1 MQAMQDRSVPDDTR
15 EREMDGSTPIFLTQ
29 DAWEGKIFSG
39 GWGSAAGGSYTV
51 TAPADGSHVAEV
63 GNGNRDDVARA
74 AAAAAAAQPA
84 WEATAP
90 AERARILTATAD
102 ILEANRDEL
111 IPWIIR
117 ETGSIFPKAAIEI
130 EHSAGFLRAAAAAAT
145 EETRRLVPS
154 LDGRDE
160 EVIRVAHG
168 VVGVISPFN
177 FPLILSVR
185 AIAAALATGNAVV
198 HKPDPRTPIT
208 GGIIIAR
215 VFEAAGL
222 PEGLLHIIPGGAEVG
237 TALCEDPNI
246 AMVSFTGSPGVG
258 AKVGEACGRNLKKVQ
273 LELGGKNALIIQDDA
288 DFALAAANAAWGTWL
303 HQGQICMATGLIL
316 APTAMADGLAAELAS
331 KASRLPVG
339 NPATEQCALGPLISD
354 GQAAHVKAIV
364 DDAVAKGAKLLA
376 GGTPNGRMFPATVL
390 SGVKPGM
397 RAFDEEI
404 FGPVAVVVAYED
416 DEDAIRLANLSDFGL
431 AAGIIA
437 KDVNRARK
445 IGMRLKVGH
454 LHINDQTVMASPNAP
469 FGGRGKSGNGS
480 RISGPAIW
488 EEFTQWVWI
497 TSRAD
502 AVMYPF

>member
-1 MQAMQDRSVPDDTR
+1 
-15 EREMDGSTPIFLTQ
+15 MDGSAPVFLAQ
-29 DAWEGKIFSG
+29 ESWAGMIFSS
-39 GWGSAAGGSYTV
+39 GWGRAAGGAYDV
-51 TAPADGSHVAEV
+51 TAPADGSVVGSV
-63 GNGNRDDVARA
+63 GNGTAADVARA

-90 AERARILTATAD
+90 QMRATILNAAAAA
-102 ILEANRDEL
+102 LEENREEL

-117 ETGSIFPKAAIEI
+117 ESGSIYPKAAIEI
-130 EHSAGFLRAAAAAAT
+130 EHSAGFLRAAAEAAT
-145 EETRRLVPS
+145 EQTRRVVTS

-198 HKPDPRTPIT
+198 HKPDPRTPIS

-215 VFEAAGL
+215 IFEAAGL

-237 TALCEDPNI
+237 TALCEDRNI

-303 HQGQICMATGLIL
+303 HQGQICMATGMIL
-316 APTAMADGLAAELAS
+316 APAATADAFAAELAA
-331 KASRLPVG
+331 KAARLPVG

-354 GQAAHVKAIV
+354 GQVALVQAIV
-364 DDAVAKGAKLLA
+364 ADAVAKGAKLLA
-376 GGTPNGRMFPATVL
+376 GGTPKGRMYPATVL
-390 SGVKPGM
+390 SGVTPGM
-397 RAFDEEI
+397 RAFEEEI
-404 FGPVAVVVAYED
+404 FGPVAVVVAYDND
-416 DEDAIRLANLSDFGL
+416 DHAVALANMSEFGL

-437 KDVNRARK
+437 KDIDRARK

-497 TSRAD
+497 TSRPD

>member
-1 MQAMQDRSVPDDTR
+1 
-15 EREMDGSTPIFLTQ
+15 MDGSAPVFLAQ
-29 DAWEGKIFSG
+29 ESWAGMIFSS
-39 GWGSAAGGSYTV
+39 GWGRAAGGAYDV
-51 TAPADGSHVAEV
+51 TAPADGSVVGSV
-63 GNGNRDDVARA
+63 GNGSAADVARA

-90 AERARILTATAD
+90 QMRATILNAAAAA
-102 ILEANRDEL
+102 LEENREEL

-117 ETGSIFPKAAIEI
+117 ESGSIYPKAAIEI
-130 EHSAGFLRAAAAAAT
+130 EHSAGFLRAAAEAAT
-145 EETRRLVPS
+145 EQTRRVVTS

-198 HKPDPRTPIT
+198 HKPDPRTPIS

-215 VFEAAGL
+215 IFEAAGL

-237 TALCEDPNI
+237 TALCEDRNI

-303 HQGQICMATGLIL
+303 HQGQICMATGMIL
-316 APTAMADGLAAELAS
+316 APAATADAFAAELAA
-331 KASRLPVG
+331 KAARLPVG

-354 GQAAHVKAIV
+354 GQVALVQAIV
-364 DDAVAKGAKLLA
+364 ADAVAKGAKLLA
-376 GGTPNGRMFPATVL
+376 GGTPKGRMYPATVL
-390 SGVKPGM
+390 SGVTPGM
-397 RAFDEEI
+397 RAFEEEI
-404 FGPVAVVVAYED
+404 FGPVAVVVAYDND
-416 DEDAIRLANLSDFGL
+416 DHAVALANMSEFGL

-437 KDVNRARK
+437 KDIDRARK

-497 TSRAD
+497 TSRPD

>member
-1 MQAMQDRSVPDDTR
+1 
-15 EREMDGSTPIFLTQ
+15 MDGSHQNFLAQET
-29 DAWEGKIFSG
+29 WTGKIFSG
-39 GWGSAAGGSYTV
+39 GWGKAAGGVYDVS
-51 TAPADGSHVAEV
+51 APADGALVASV
-63 GNGNRDDVARA
+63 GQGNAADVARA
-74 AAAAAAAQPA
+74 AATAAKAQPA
-84 WEATAP
+84 WEATP
-90 AERARILTATAD
+90 AQERARILNAAAD
-102 ILEANRDEL
+102 ALVANGEEL

-117 ETGSIFPKAAIEI
+117 ESGSIYPKAAIEI
-130 EHSAGFLRAAAAAAT
+130 EHSAGFLRAAAAAAV
-145 EETRRLVPS
+145 EPAGRVIAS
-154 LDGRDE
+154 LDGRE
-160 EVIRVAHG
+160 EEAIRVAHG

-208 GGIIIAR
+208 GGMMIAR
-215 VFEAAGL
+215 IFEAAGL
-222 PEGLLHIIPGGAEVG
+222 PEGLLHIIPGGADVG
-237 TALCEDPNI
+237 NAMCEDKNI
-246 AMVSFTGSPGVG
+246 AMVSFTGSPNVG

-316 APTAMADGLAAELAS
+316 APAAMADKLAEELAV

-339 NPATEQCALGPLISD
+339 NPATDQCALGPLISD
-354 GQAAHVKAIV
+354 SQAALVKAIV

-397 RAFDEEI
+397 RAFEEEI
-404 FGPVAVVVAYED
+404 FGPVAVVVAYDSD
-416 DEDAIRLANLSDFGL
+416 DHAVELANMSEFGL

-437 KDVNRARK
+437 KDTGRARRL
-445 IGMRLKVGH
+445 GMRLKVGH

-497 TSRAD
+497 TSRPD

>member
-1 MQAMQDRSVPDDTR
+1 
-15 EREMDGSTPIFLTQ
+15 MDGSSQNFLAH
-29 DAWEGKIFSG
+29 DAWSGMIYSG
-39 GWGSAAGGSYTV
+39 GWAQAKGGVYDV
-51 TAPADGSHVAEV
+51 TAPADGSFVASV
-63 GNGNRDDVARA
+63 GNGNAADVAHA
-74 AAAAAAAQPA
+74 AAAAAAAQPG
-84 WEATAP
+84 WEATP
-90 AERARILTATAD
+90 AQERSRILNAAAD
-102 ILEANRDEL
+102 ALVRNGAEL

-117 ETGSIFPKAAIEI
+117 ESGSIHPKAAIEI
-130 EHSAGFLRAAAAAAT
+130 EHSAGFLRAAAAVALEPAG
-145 EETRRLVPS
+145 RILQS
-154 LDGRDE
+154 LDGRQE
-160 EVIRVAHG
+160 EAIRVAHG

-177 FPLILSVR
+177 FPLILSIR

-208 GGIIIAR
+208 GGMMIAR
-215 VFEAAGL
+215 IFEEAGL
-222 PEGLLHIIPGGAEVG
+222 PADLLHIIPGGGEVG
-237 TALCEDPNI
+237 TALCEDRNI

-288 DFALAAANAAWGTWL
+288 DLALAAANAAWGAWL
-303 HQGQICMATGLIL
+303 HQGQICMATGMIL
-316 APTAMADGLAAELAS
+316 APAAMADQLAEELAA
-331 KASRLPVG
+331 KAARLPVG

-354 GQAAHVKAIV
+354 GQAALVDAIV
-364 DDAVAKGAKLLA
+364 KDAVAKGAKLLA
-376 GGTPNGRMFPATVL
+376 GGTPNGRMYPATVL

-397 RAFDEEI
+397 RAFEEEI
-404 FGPVAVVVAYED
+404 FGPVAVVVAYESD
-416 DEDAIRLANLSDFGL
+416 DHAVALANMSEFGL

-437 KDVNRARK
+437 KDTGRARR
-445 IGMRLKVGH
+445 IGARLKVGH

-497 TSRAD
+497 TSRAE

>member
-1 MQAMQDRSVPDDTR
+1 
-15 EREMDGSTPIFLTQ
+15 MDGAAADFLGHG
-29 DAWEGKIFSG
+29 AWSGMIYSG
-39 GWGSAAGGSYTV
+39 GWGRAEGGTYDV
-51 TAPADGSHVAEV
+51 TAPADGSLVASV
-63 GNGNRDDVARA
+63 GNGGAADVARA

-84 WEATAP
+84 WEATAA
-90 AERARILTATAD
+90 AERARILNAAAD
-102 ILEANRDEL
+102 VLERNGAEL
-111 IPWIIR
+111 MPWIIR
-117 ETGSIFPKAAIEI
+117 ETGSIPPKAGIEI
-130 EHSAGFLRAAAAAAT
+130 EHSAGFLRAAAVTAM
-145 EETRRLVPS
+145 EPTRRIIDS
-154 LDGRDE
+154 LDGRHE

-198 HKPDPRTPIT
+198 HKPDPRTPIS

-215 VFEAAGL
+215 IFEEAGL
-222 PEGLLHIIPGGAEVG
+222 PADLLHIIPGGADVG
-237 TALCEDPNI
+237 MALCEDRNI

-258 AKVGEACGRNLKKVQ
+258 ARVGEACGRNLKKVQ

-288 DFALAAANAAWGTWL
+288 DLALAAANAAWGTWL

-316 APTAMADGLAAELAS
+316 APAVMADALAAELAI
-331 KASRLPVG
+331 KAQRLPVG
-339 NPATEQCALGPLISD
+339 NPATDQCALGPLISD
-354 GQAAHVKAIV
+354 GQVALVRAIV
-364 DDAVAKGAKLLA
+364 EDAVAKGAKLLA
-376 GGTPNGRMFPATVL
+376 GGTPQGRMFPATVL

-397 RAFDEEI
+397 RAFEEEI
-404 FGPVAVVVAYED
+404 FGPVAVIVAYDND
-416 DEDAIRLANLSDFGL
+416 DHAIALANMTEFGL

-437 KDVNRARK
+437 KDTERALRM
-445 IGMRLKVGH
+445 GMRLKVGH

-497 TSRAD
+497 TSRPD